1 MLRSDKNSADFSSAA
16 FFIPSI
22 ILFAAQQEL
31 HVREGPLL
39 PDVPHHLKQLFQQRS
54 RLGVEQIVV
63 FAVLVILPGGG
74 VGVPAAQIDL
84 AGGHTVADHLA
95 DVPQGDL
102 HAGEAGFRGAVV
114 DPVFEVM
121 LVAALVVEPCRGVA
135 PGFPLRLIGA
145 VVALIV
151 DAARDELGGAVLAQ
165 IVGKSLLVEPSG
177 KAVFHHQ
184 QLVPGDGLKMA
195 FDVHAFRHL
204 TVTFPSLR
212 FRKSPLSEKSSRS

>member
-1 MLRSDKNSADFSSAA
+1 MLRFDKNAADFSSAA

-39 PDVPHHLKQLFQQRS
+39 PDVPHHLEQLFQQRS

-63 FAVLVILPGGG
+63 FAVLVVLPRGG
-74 VGVPAAQIDL
+74 VGVLAAQIDL

-135 PGFPLRLIGA
+135 SGFPLRLIGA

-165 IVGKSLLVEPSG
+165 IVGKALLVEPAG

-212 FRKSPLSEKSSRS
+212 FRRSPLSEKSSRS